1 MEAIQNPELVTP
13 PATTGPADSYTSLTM
28 WAKRNAEQGVWQF
41 GVTLD
46 GVEVVLFAKKLGGL
60 DDDLREAFQPGF
72 RQQRADFYRRE
83 QLGL

>member
-1 MEAIQNPELVTP
+1 MESIQNPELA
-13 PATTGPADSYTSLTM
+13 PATQTTGPSDSYNGLAM

-72 RQQRADFYRRE
+72 KQQRAEFYRRE